1 MSAMSVQHI
10 IDRYQARQGW
20 TDLTVLDLLV
30 EYIDNQASPEA
41 LEDFLNGKA
50 DIENGDYYS

>member
-1 MSAMSVQHI
+1 MSARHI

-41 LEDFLNGKA
+41 LEDFLNEKA